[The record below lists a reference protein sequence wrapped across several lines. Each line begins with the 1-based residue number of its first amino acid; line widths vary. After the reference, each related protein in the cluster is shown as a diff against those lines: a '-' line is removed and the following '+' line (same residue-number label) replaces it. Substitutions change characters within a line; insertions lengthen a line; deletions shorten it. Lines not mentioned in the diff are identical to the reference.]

1 MGMGRESAVTNL
13 QALGSLRYYAAFSGV
28 GSDLMAWRTFSVVLL
43 ALNCAAFGFAWFN
56 PKPVPLAPLALEA
69 DVPPLVLLSERDS
82 AQMQSTRRAASVATI
97 TPQAQYCERIGEF
110 ESEEDANSLRARL
123 AKYSTQVEVK
133 AVEQLQLRGYWVY
146 LPQTGDR
153 EEALARAR
161 QLSAANV
168 RDYYVVTE
176 GENQNTISLGM
187 FRDLEN
193 AEKRIAQV
201 AKLGF
206 SARRA
211 ERGDRVQRF
220 WVEYRAASAS
230 KNEVAAMRG
239 MDALKRETIFCD
251 R

>member
-1 MGMGRESAVTNL
+1 
-13 QALGSLRYYAAFSGV
+13 
-28 GSDLMAWRTFSVVLL
+28 MAWRTFSVVLL
-43 ALNCAAFGFAWFN
+43 ALNCAAFAFAWFN
-56 PKPVPLAPLALEA
+56 PKPLPLAPLAVDA
-69 DVPPLVLLSERDS
+69 QIPPLVLLSERDS
-82 AQMQSTRRAASVATI
+82 VQMQSVKQAVAAASLA
-97 TPQAQYCERIGEF
+97 PQAQYCERIGEF
-110 ESEEDANSLRARL
+110 ETEAEANSFRARL
-123 AKYSTQVEVK
+123 AKYSTQVDVR
-133 AVEQLQLRGYWVY
+133 AVEQMRLRGYWVY

-206 SARRA
+206 AARRI
-211 ERGDRVQRF
+211 ERGDRIERF
-220 WVEYRAASAS
+220 WVEYRAASAN

-239 MDALKRETIFCD
+239 MDTLKRETVFCE